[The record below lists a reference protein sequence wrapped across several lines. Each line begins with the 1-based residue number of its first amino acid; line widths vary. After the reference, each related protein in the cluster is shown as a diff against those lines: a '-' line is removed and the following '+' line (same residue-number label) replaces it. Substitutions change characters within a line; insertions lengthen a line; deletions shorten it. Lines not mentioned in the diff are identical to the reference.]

1 MKMKYIIIPT
11 IVFNLVCLSIFIS
24 RQYKKYHTRKSNYIH
39 YIETI
44 KAKIIKE
51 IENTSFYT
59 STDPEINISA
69 KNILVFHFSMEACQP
84 CLEEISETI
93 KSEFPNYT
101 KNKYIILGAVVL
113 GLGLSSCSDYL
124 NVDRYFRDQQSTERI
139 FSDKDYTLQWLSFC
153 YSRLQ
158 GDNLEV
164 GHSDVC
170 PFNFSD
176 DQVFNERG
184 DRFAKFKRGEYL
196 NSVGGQYACRFR
208 QLNVP
213 GQIFMKALLDICPH
227 SQSGERCKH
236 SVERFD
242 MLVLIKVSVDGY
254 SHVCSFLSNRLS
266 FGGG

>member
-51 IENTSFYT
+51 IENTPFYT

-101 KNKYIILGAVVL
+101 KNKYII
-113 GLGLSSCSDYL
+113 
-124 NVDRYFRDQQSTERI
+124 
-139 FSDKDYTLQWLSFC
+139 
-153 YSRLQ
+153 
-158 GDNLEV
+158 
-164 GHSDVC
+164 
-170 PFNFSD
+170 
-176 DQVFNERG
+176 
-184 DRFAKFKRGEYL
+184 FK
-196 NSVGGQYACRFR
+196 
-208 QLNVP
+208 
-213 GQIFMKALLDICPH
+213 
-227 SQSGERCKH
+227 
-236 SVERFD
+236 
-242 MLVLIKVSVDGY
+242 
-254 SHVCSFLSNRLS
+254 
-266 FGGG
+266 

>member
-51 IENTSFYT
+51 IENTPFYT

-101 KNKYIILGAVVL
+101 KNKYII
-113 GLGLSSCSDYL
+113 
-124 NVDRYFRDQQSTERI
+124 F
-139 FSDKDYTLQWLSFC
+139 FS
-153 YSRLQ
+153 
-158 GDNLEV
+158 N
-164 GHSDVC
+164 
-170 PFNFSD
+170 
-176 DQVFNERG
+176 
-184 DRFAKFKRGEYL
+184 
-196 NSVGGQYACRFR
+196 
-208 QLNVP
+208 
-213 GQIFMKALLDICPH
+213 DI
-227 SQSGERCKH
+227 E
-236 SVERFD
+236 
-242 MLVLIKVSVDGY
+242 
-254 SHVCSFLSNRLS
+254 NRLRKNFLGKQITKNS
-266 FGGG
+266 TKQIYYSIIVYNRFKQYCTKYFHSRQRRHRVIEKLFKKIKNNYFSKM

>member
-101 KNKYIILGAVVL
+101 KINIL
-113 GLGLSSCSDYL
+113 
-124 NVDRYFRDQQSTERI
+124 YFFQMILKTD
-139 FSDKDYTLQWLSFC
+139 
-153 YSRLQ
+153 
-158 GDNLEV
+158 
-164 GHSDVC
+164 
-170 PFNFSD
+170 
-176 DQVFNERG
+176 
-184 DRFAKFKRGEYL
+184 
-196 NSVGGQYACRFR
+196 
-208 QLNVP
+208 
-213 GQIFMKALLDICPH
+213 
-227 SQSGERCKH
+227 
-236 SVERFD
+236 
-242 MLVLIKVSVDGY
+242 
-254 SHVCSFLSNRLS
+254 
-266 FGGG
+266 

>member
-51 IENTSFYT
+51 IENTPFYT

-101 KNKYIILGAVVL
+101 KNKYIIFLGKQITTSL
-113 GLGLSSCSDYL
+113 KKEKIPLSKYTTPLLFTIDS
-124 NVDRYFRDQQSTERI
+124 NNTVQNI
-139 FSDKDYTLQWLSFC
+139 FIPDKDDTESL
-153 YSRLQ
+153 R
-158 GDNLEV
+158 N
-164 GHSDVC
+164 
-170 PFNFSD
+170 
-176 DQVFNERG
+176 
-184 DRFAKFKRGEYL
+184 YL
-196 NSVGGQYACRFR
+196 
-208 QLNVP
+208 
-213 GQIFMKALLDICPH
+213 K
-227 SQSGERCKH
+227 K
-236 SVERFD
+236 
-242 MLVLIKVSVDGY
+242 
-254 SHVCSFLSNRLS
+254 
-266 FGGG
+266 

>member
-51 IENTSFYT
+51 IENTPFYT

-101 KNKYIILGAVVL
+101 KNKYIP
-113 GLGLSSCSDYL
+113 LSKYTTPLLFTIDS
-124 NVDRYFRDQQSTERI
+124 NNTVQNI
-139 FSDKDYTLQWLSFC
+139 FIPDKDDTESLRNYLKKIKNN
-153 YSRLQ
+153 Y
-158 GDNLEV
+158 
-164 GHSDVC
+164 
-170 PFNFSD
+170 FS
-176 DQVFNERG
+176 
-184 DRFAKFKRGEYL
+184 K
-196 NSVGGQYACRFR
+196 
-208 QLNVP
+208 
-213 GQIFMKALLDICPH
+213 M
-227 SQSGERCKH
+227 
-236 SVERFD
+236 
-242 MLVLIKVSVDGY
+242 
-254 SHVCSFLSNRLS
+254 
-266 FGGG
+266 

>member
-101 KNKYIILGAVVL
+101 KNNYIIFFSNDIENRLRKNFLGKQITTSL
-113 GLGLSSCSDYL
+113 KKEKIPLSKYTTPLLFTIDS
-124 NVDRYFRDQQSTERI
+124 NNTVQNI
-139 FSDKDYTLQWLSFC
+139 FIPDKDDTESL
-153 YSRLQ
+153 R
-158 GDNLEV
+158 N
-164 GHSDVC
+164 
-170 PFNFSD
+170 
-176 DQVFNERG
+176 
-184 DRFAKFKRGEYL
+184 YL
-196 NSVGGQYACRFR
+196 
-208 QLNVP
+208 
-213 GQIFMKALLDICPH
+213 K
-227 SQSGERCKH
+227 K
-236 SVERFD
+236 
-242 MLVLIKVSVDGY
+242 
-254 SHVCSFLSNRLS
+254 
-266 FGGG
+266 

>member
-51 IENTSFYT
+51 IENTPFYT

-101 KNKYIILGAVVL
+101 KNKYII
-113 GLGLSSCSDYL
+113 
-124 NVDRYFRDQQSTERI
+124 F
-139 FSDKDYTLQWLSFC
+139 FS
-153 YSRLQ
+153 
-158 GDNLEV
+158 N
-164 GHSDVC
+164 
-170 PFNFSD
+170 
-176 DQVFNERG
+176 
-184 DRFAKFKRGEYL
+184 
-196 NSVGGQYACRFR
+196 
-208 QLNVP
+208 
-213 GQIFMKALLDICPH
+213 DI
-227 SQSGERCKH
+227 E
-236 SVERFD
+236 
-242 MLVLIKVSVDGY
+242 
-254 SHVCSFLSNRLS
+254 NRLRKNFFRETNNYFIKKRKNS
-266 FGGG
+266 TKQIYYSIIVYNRFKQYCAKYFHSRQRRHRVIEKLFKKNKEQLFQ

>member
-51 IENTSFYT
+51 IENTPFYT

-101 KNKYIILGAVVL
+101 KNKYII
-113 GLGLSSCSDYL
+113 
-124 NVDRYFRDQQSTERI
+124 F
-139 FSDKDYTLQWLSFC
+139 FS
-153 YSRLQ
+153 
-158 GDNLEV
+158 N
-164 GHSDVC
+164 
-170 PFNFSD
+170 
-176 DQVFNERG
+176 
-184 DRFAKFKRGEYL
+184 
-196 NSVGGQYACRFR
+196 
-208 QLNVP
+208 
-213 GQIFMKALLDICPH
+213 DI
-227 SQSGERCKH
+227 E
-236 SVERFD
+236 
-242 MLVLIKVSVDGY
+242 
-254 SHVCSFLSNRLS
+254 NRLRN
-266 FGGG
+266 